1 MSISAKLFSVLKTYD
16 SIAQA
21 ELVSKFNCGKIFK
34 EKNVEDFIS
43 NLLLMIKN
51 KELYSKL
58 QKNCYDAITKLNN
71 SVVSKDLIKIYE

>member
-1 MSISAKLFSVLKTYD
+1 MLCSD

-21 ELVSKFNCGKIFK
+21 DLVNKFKFGKIFK

-43 NLLLMIKN
+43 NLLLMFKN

-58 QKNCYDAITKLNN
+58 QKNCYEAITKLNN

>member
-1 MSISAKLFSVLKTYD
+1 MY
-16 SIAQA
+16 SIALA
-21 ELVSKFNCGKIFK
+21 ELFIKFNCGKIFK
-34 EKNVEDFIS
+34 VKNVEDFIS

-58 QKNCYDAITKLNN
+58 QKNCYNAITKLNN